1 LSRSAF
7 QELAMRK
14 RPFLAALL
22 LLPTIASAQR
32 RGSGSFGRD
41 EGANYGGPGA
51 IPGLQLSNGDVEDMS
66 PIKLLID
73 KRKDL
78 KLSDERLKELKDLE
92 NKLKEKVK
100 PSFKALDSLRRE
112 MRPGASDEARSRSA
126 AARGSVM
133 PVVTTIR
140 ESYDE
145 AYKEALPLLDESQ
158 QKMANDLVQKQKTE
172 SDETLKAKLEGRGG
186 GRRG

>member
-1 LSRSAF
+1 MTPPSGASHLRSEFRDLTILFAALSRSAF

-73 KRKDL
+73 KHKDL
-78 KLSDERLKELKDLE
+78 KLADEKLKGIKDLE

-112 MRPGASDEARSRSA
+112 MRPRVSDDDRSRTASARS
-126 AARGSVM
+126 SVM
-133 PVVTTIR
+133 SVVAAIR

-145 AYKEALPLLDESQ
+145 AYKEA
-158 QKMANDLVQKQKTE
+158 
-172 SDETLKAKLEGRGG
+172 
-186 GRRG
+186 

>member
-1 LSRSAF
+1 
-7 QELAMRK
+7 MHK
-14 RPFLAALL
+14 RTFLLAALL
-22 LLPTIASAQR
+22 LVPTIASAQR

-78 KLSDERLKELKDLE
+78 KLSEEKLKELKDLE

-100 PSFKALDSLRRE
+100 PSFKALDSLRRD
-112 MRPGASDEARSRSA
+112 MRPGASDDARSRAA

-145 AYKEALPLLDESQ
+145 AYKEALPLLDDSQ
-158 QKMANDLVQKQKTE
+158 RRMANDFVQKQKAE
-172 SDETLKAKLEGRGG
+172 SDETLKAKLSGRGG
-186 GRRG
+186 GRG

>member
-1 LSRSAF
+1 
-7 QELAMRK
+7 MRK
-14 RPFLAALL
+14 RTFLLAALL

-32 RGSGSFGRD
+32 RAGGGSFGRD

-78 KLSDERLKELKDLE
+78 KLSDEKLKELKDLE

-112 MRPGASDEARSRSA
+112 MRPGASDEARSRASN
-126 AARGSVM
+126 ARGSVM

-140 ESYDE
+140 EAYDE

-158 QKMANDLVQKQKTE
+158 QKIANDLVQKQKAE
-172 SDETLKAKLEGRGG
+172 SEETLKAKLEGRGG

>member
-1 LSRSAF
+1 
-7 QELAMRK
+7 MGK
-14 RPFLAALL
+14 RTFVAALL
-22 LLPTIASAQR
+22 LFPTIASAQR
-32 RGSGSFGRD
+32 GGGSFGRD
-41 EGANYGGPGA
+41 PGANYGGPGA

-73 KRKDL
+73 KHKDL
-78 KLSDERLKELKDLE
+78 KLSDEKLKGIKDLE
-92 NKLKEKVK
+92 TKLKEKVK

-112 MRPGASDEARSRSA
+112 MRPRVSDDDRSRTASARS
-126 AARGSVM
+126 SVM
-133 PVVTTIR
+133 SVVAAIR

-158 QKMANDLVQKQKTE
+158 RQMANDLVQKQKADA
-172 SDETLKAKLEGRGG
+172 DETVNAKVSGRGG

>member
-1 LSRSAF
+1 MTPPSGASHLRSEFRDLTILFAALSRSAF

-14 RPFLAALL
+14 RTFLLAGLL

-78 KLSDERLKELKDLE
+78 RLSDEKLKGIKDLE
-92 NKLKEKVK
+92 DKLKEKVK
-100 PSFKALDSLRRE
+100 PS
-112 MRPGASDEARSRSA
+112 
-126 AARGSVM
+126 
-133 PVVTTIR
+133 
-140 ESYDE
+140 
-145 AYKEALPLLDESQ
+145 
-158 QKMANDLVQKQKTE
+158 
-172 SDETLKAKLEGRGG
+172 
-186 GRRG
+186 